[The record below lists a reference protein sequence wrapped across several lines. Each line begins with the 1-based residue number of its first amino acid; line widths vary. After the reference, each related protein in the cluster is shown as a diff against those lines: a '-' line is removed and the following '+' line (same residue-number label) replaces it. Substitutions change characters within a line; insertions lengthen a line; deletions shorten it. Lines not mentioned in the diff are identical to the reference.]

1 MTDFTKKCREMPISF
16 PPRSNKY
23 NGILRYLFYNEN
35 ESLNISHSSL
45 NYNENYIFSSA
56 PLDKKGS
63 TYFQTYSSTDQDF
76 YSIGFKKRVFITH
89 FSIQPKTFDVP
100 WYPKNWSLYGCFE
113 GDCSVIGKEPYDDS
127 LNVLR
132 IKRFPVVP
140 GFYDNI
146 TFYAFSSVRTFWTIN
161 FLDVFGFICDG
172 GLDCN
177 GDLLV
182 RRCTLRCRHYISF
195 SIIFVVLLLSK

>member
-1 MTDFTKKCREMPISF
+1 MPRVF
-16 PPRSNKY
+16 PPGPNKY
-23 NGILRYLFYNEN
+23 NGILRYMFYNERDA
-35 ESLNISHSSL
+35 LNV
-45 NYNENYIFSSA
+45 
-56 PLDKKGS
+56 
-63 TYFQTYSSTDQDF
+63 TYSSMNTDYPSIIFPFGPLNVSYSAYFQSISSTEQDF
-76 YSIGFKKRVFITH
+76 YSISFKKRIFITH
-89 FSIQPKTFDVP
+89 FSVEAKQYDKVP
-100 WYPKNWSLYGCFE
+100 WYPKNWTFAGCFE

-146 TFYAFSSVRTFWTIN
+146 TFYAFSSIRRFWTIN

-177 GDLLV
+177 GDLLI
-182 RRCTLRCRHYISF
+182 RRCTLRCRHYVSF